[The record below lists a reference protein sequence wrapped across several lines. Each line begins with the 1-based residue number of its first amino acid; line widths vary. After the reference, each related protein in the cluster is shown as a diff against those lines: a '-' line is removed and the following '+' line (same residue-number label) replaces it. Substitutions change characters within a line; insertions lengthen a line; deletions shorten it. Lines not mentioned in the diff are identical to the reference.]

1 MDTETEDVSA
11 KPSRRYTKRMTV
23 ANNALAWLAIGAA
36 MWLGRDMAG
45 IVVPLMVVLIA
56 SLLGIYQGIGHF
68 DLRALATLNGRRAS
82 ADRKPRRKAEEPVG

>member
-1 MDTETEDVSA
+1 MDTDPEDTLA
-11 KPSRRYTKRMTV
+11 KPSRRYTKRLTV
-23 ANNALAWLAIGAA
+23 ANNGLAWLAIGAA

-56 SLLGIYQGIGHF
+56 SLLGIYQGVGHF

-82 ADRKPRRKAEEPVG
+82 AERKPRRKTEEPVG